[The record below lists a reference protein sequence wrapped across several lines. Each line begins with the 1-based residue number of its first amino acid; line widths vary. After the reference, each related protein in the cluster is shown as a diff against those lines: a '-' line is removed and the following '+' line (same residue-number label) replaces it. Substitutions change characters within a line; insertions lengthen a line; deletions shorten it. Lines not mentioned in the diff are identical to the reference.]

1 MNLRTHISRSNGYRE
16 LGMFDESIL
25 ELEAIDGEDRWHP
38 LVVEARY
45 NTYRDAKEWKLAKT
59 MAGVMVNRMPDKFEW
74 LKNQVDAITECGD
87 PTGALQLLHDSS
99 NRFGEDAKYIF
110 ALGRQYAL
118 LCDIEESKK
127 YVKRAIKM
135 DSSFKAEFLDDP
147 AFDAV
152 WESF

>member
-1 MNLRTHISRSNGYRE
+1 
-16 LGMFDESIL
+16 MFDESIL
-25 ELEAIDGEDRWHP
+25 ELEEIEGEDRWHP

-45 NTYRDAKEWKLAKT
+45 NTYRDAKEWELAKT
-59 MAGVMVNRMPDKFEW
+59 MAKLMYERKPSSFKW
-74 LKNQVDAITECGD
+74 CKNLVDSMTECGD

-99 NRFGEDAKYIF
+99 KRFGEDAKYIF

-127 YVKRAIKM
+127 YVKRAIKR
-135 DSSFKAEFLDDP
+135 DSSLKAEFLDDP

-152 WESF
+152 WDSF

>member
-1 MNLRTHISRSNGYRE
+1 
-16 LGMFDESIL
+16 MFDESIL

-45 NTYRDAKEWKLAKT
+45 NTYRDAKEWELAKT
-59 MAGVMVNRMPDKFEW
+59 MAGVMANRMPDKFEW
-74 LKNQVDAITECGD
+74 LKNQADAMTECGD

-99 NRFGEDAKYIF
+99 KTLGEDAKYIF

-118 LCDIEESKK
+118 LSDIEESKK

-135 DSSFKAEFLDDP
+135 DSSLKAEFLDDP

-152 WESF
+152 WDSF